1 MNIPGFSL
9 LETIMYIALFGVLM
23 SGALVAVYQLVASGE
38 ANLHKVAIQEEGL
51 FINRKISWALSGAT
65 AVVAPDA
72 KTLVITR
79 PDLGAQS
86 PLTFR
91 EQSGVLQ
98 LARAGSAPLS
108 LTTAQLVVS
117 STTVTVVPAQAG
129 VPSSVRVMYRI
140 DGVPFT
146 ILMYLRNI

>member
-1 MNIPGFSL
+1 
-9 LETIMYIALFGVLM
+9 
-23 SGALVAVYQLVASGE
+23 VAVYQLVSSGNAS
-38 ANLHKVAIQEEGL
+38 LHKVAIQEEGL

-65 AVVAPDA
+65 AVEAPDT

-91 EQSGVLQ
+91 EQSGALQ
-98 LARAGSAPLS
+98 LARAGSAPLA
-108 LTTAQLVVS
+108 LTTAQLFVS
-117 STTVTVVPAQAG
+117 STTVTVVPAQGG
-129 VPSSVRVMYRI
+129 VPSSVRVMYYI

-146 ILMYLRNI
+146 MLIYLRNL